1 VRETRLLSVSCESA
15 STPAP
20 YPGFHP
26 LPPRT
31 GREVFPHTALRQPS
45 TGGIQGFEPPSPSRL
60 ATSSQAQWFS
70 VFWRSSLVCAGVLV
84 IYPGV
89 WLAFFGHAPSL
100 TSSLNL
106 VEVEALPSRRV
117 VLSHPSSVL
126 RPSAHPK
133 GCGLLRLLTRLPFGF
148 PRPGLYQQLRS
159 LWPTDPVRPLLFHRL
174 LSSHTCPLWGPVLP
188 TPEGSSRLLFQAL
201 HRFPGLRFR

>member
-1 VRETRLLSVSCESA
+1 
-15 STPAP
+15 
-20 YPGFHP
+20 
-26 LPPRT
+26 
-31 GREVFPHTALRQPS
+31 
-45 TGGIQGFEPPSPSRL
+45 
-60 ATSSQAQWFS
+60 
-70 VFWRSSLVCAGVLV
+70 V

-174 LSSHTCPLWGPVLP
+174 LSSHTCPPVGSRSPYAGGFFAAALSGASPLP
-188 TPEGSSRLLFQAL
+188 WPSLSLTSSAPSFSLA
-201 HRFPGLRFR
+201 G